1 MQSFE
6 SKGQNVEVN
15 NNGIKMEKDNVIST
29 KKCCILAMII
39 GSIFVIMDITD
50 KSFSFSLGEL
60 TINCSLIGVAIII
73 IALLVIGFIKP
84 KVKIN

>member
-1 MQSFE
+1 
-6 SKGQNVEVN
+6 
-15 NNGIKMEKDNVIST
+15 
-29 KKCCILAMII
+29 MII

-50 KSFSFSLGEL
+50 NTFSFSLGEL

-73 IALLVIGFIKP
+73 IALLVIGFTKP